1 LEEIMH
7 WIALVTLVFAAG
19 LGIGALAQSARL
31 RHVNPPALSTPTG
44 YTHVVAPQR
53 GRLVFIA
60 GQVAAD
66 KSGAPVGKA
75 DFRAQAKQV
84 FENLQ
89 AAVTA
94 AGGTM
99 ADVAK
104 INVYVTD
111 LSQLAA
117 LREVR
122 QQYFTSNPP
131 ASTLVQVVALARPE
145 YMLEIE
151 AIAIVD

>member
-1 LEEIMH
+1 LLTLIGVAA
-7 WIALVTLVFAAG
+7 IAE
-19 LGIGALAQSARL
+19 SSRL
-31 RHVNPPALSTPTG
+31 RHLNPHTLFTPTG
-44 YTHVVAPQR
+44 YTHVVAPLR

-66 KSGAPVGKA
+66 KSGAIVGKG
-75 DFRAQAKQV
+75 DFKAQVKQV

-89 AAVTA
+89 AAVEA

-111 LSQLAA
+111 TSQLTAIG
-117 LREVR
+117 EVR
-122 QQYFTSNPP
+122 EQYFTASLP
-131 ASTLVQVVALARPE
+131 ASTLVQVVRLAREE
-145 YMLEIE
+145 YLIEIE
-151 AIAIVD
+151 AIAVVE

>member
-1 LEEIMH
+1 VIG
-7 WIALVTLVFAAG
+7 VFAQG
-19 LGIGALAQSARL
+19 ARL
-31 RHVNPPALSTPTG
+31 RHVNPPTLSTPTG

-66 KSGAPVGKA
+66 KSGAVVGKG
-75 DFRAQAKQV
+75 DFKAQTKQV
-84 FENLQ
+84 FENLK
-89 AAVTA
+89 AAVEA
-94 AGGTM
+94 AGGTL

-111 LSQLAA
+111 LAQIAA
-117 LREVR
+117 MREIR
-122 QQYFTSNPP
+122 QQYFTANPP

-145 YMLEIE
+145 YLIEIE
-151 AIAIVD
+151 AIVVVE

>member
-1 LEEIMH
+1 MNPTVLIVTAF
-7 WIALVTLVFAAG
+7 IAGAS
-19 LGIGALAQSARL
+19 LGAFAQSGRL
-31 RHVNPPALSTPTG
+31 RHLNPPLLSAPTG
-44 YTHVVAPQR
+44 YTHVVVPQR
-53 GRLVFIA
+53 GGLAFIA

-66 KSGAPVGKA
+66 QTGAVVGKG
-75 DFRAQAKQV
+75 DFRAQTTQV
-84 FENLQ
+84 FENLK
-89 AAVTA
+89 AAVDA

-122 QQYFTSNPP
+122 QQYFSGNPP
-131 ASTLVQVVALARPE
+131 ASTLVQVTSLARPE

-151 AIAIVD
+151 AIVAVP

>member
-1 LEEIMH
+1 MRRPIVLSTVLVIGFV
-7 WIALVTLVFAAG
+7 IAAA
-19 LGIGALAQSARL
+19 AQSARL
-31 RHVNPPALSTPTG
+31 RHLNPPALSTPTG

-66 KSGAPVGKA
+66 KSGKIVGEHDFKA
-75 DFRAQAKQV
+75 QSKQV
-84 FENLQ
+84 FENLR
-89 AAVTA
+89 AAVEA

-99 ADVAK
+99 TDVAK

-111 LSQLAA
+111 LSQVAA

-122 QQYFTSNPP
+122 QQYFTGNPP
-131 ASTLVQVVALARPE
+131 ASTLVQVVSLARPE

-151 AIAIVD
+151 AIVVVD

>member
-1 LEEIMH
+1 MRRPIVLST
-7 WIALVTLVFAAG
+7 ALVIGLV
-19 LGIGALAQSARL
+19 IGAAAQSARL
-31 RHVNPPALSTPTG
+31 RHLNPPALSTPTG

-66 KSGAPVGKA
+66 KSGKIVGEHDFKA
-75 DFRAQAKQV
+75 QSKQV
-84 FENLQ
+84 FENLR
-89 AAVTA
+89 AAVEA

-99 ADVAK
+99 TDVAK

-111 LSQLAA
+111 LSQVAA

-122 QQYFTSNPP
+122 QQYFTGNPP
-131 ASTLVQVVALARPE
+131 ASTLVQVVSLARPE

-151 AIAIVD
+151 AIVVVD